1 MKAAQD
7 RQKSYADN
15 RRRPLEFEIGDKVF
29 LKVASWKQ
37 VLRFGLKGKLALRY
51 VGPFE
56 VTKRI
61 EPVAYRLALPPH
73 LAKIHDVFHVSL
85 LRKAEV
91 DPSRVLPQIPLE
103 IDENLT
109 LEMNPVKVLDYSV
122 KELRNRKIPIIK
134 ILWKNSQI
142 EERKPQDLITNKGH
156 LHAHRHQVVL
166 ITGNNALANRQALKN
181 YFLVT
186 GNNALVNGQAFKP

>member
-1 MKAAQD
+1 
-7 RQKSYADN
+7 
-15 RRRPLEFEIGDKVF
+15 
-29 LKVASWKQ
+29 
-37 VLRFGLKGKLALRY
+37 VLRFGLKGKLALRF

-61 EPVAYRLALPPH
+61 ELVACRLALPPH
-73 LAKIHDVFHVSL
+73 LAKIHDVFHVPL

-134 ILWKNSQI
+134 IL
-142 EERKPQDLITNKGH
+142 
-156 LHAHRHQVVL
+156 
-166 ITGNNALANRQALKN
+166 
-181 YFLVT
+181 
-186 GNNALVNGQAFKP
+186 

>member
-15 RRRPLEFEIGDKVF
+15 KRRPLEFEIGDKVF
-29 LKVASWKQ
+29 LKVAPMKQ
-37 VLRFGLKGKLALRY
+37 VLRFGLKGKLAPRY
-51 VGPFE
+51 IGPFE

-61 EPVAYRLALPPH
+61 GPVAYRLALPPH

-109 LEMNPVKVLDYSV
+109 LEMKPVKVLDYSV
-122 KELRNRKIPIIK
+122 KELRNKKIPIIK
-134 ILWKNSQI
+134 ILWRNSQI
-142 EERKPQDLITNKGH
+142 EERRPQDLISNKGP
-156 LHAHRHQVVL
+156 LHAHIH
-166 ITGNNALANRQALKN
+166 QALKN

-186 GNNALVNGQAFKP
+186 GNNALVNGQALKNYFLVTGNNTLVNG

>member
-142 EERKPQDLITNKGH
+142 EEVTWERESQM
-156 LHAHRHQVVL
+156 
-166 ITGNNALANRQALKN
+166 RQKHPEL
-181 YFLVT
+181 FLDSGT
-186 GNNALVNGQAFKP
+186 RFNFEDKISF